1 MSGGFSLSNMFRP
14 TQQVTVVPTQG
25 QPQQQGVQGQP
36 AQPQPTPGSTMQPN
50 NSAAGNPNPAATNTG
65 GDNSPLDAWKDVWHT
80 DPKAIPPSD
89 PWSQPILPSDPNK
102 IREAA
107 GKMDMMSGVP
117 QDLLAKVTAGNDSQA
132 LIQLMN
138 VVAQNTLAMSAQLSS
153 ASVERA
159 GTVIRDRT
167 NGSMKDQFRDF
178 QLQSLPVENPVLNHP
193 GAQGLL
199 QMTRQQLK
207 MKNPNWSAQQIQDE
221 AVKYL
226 TQFGSALTDSNAP
239 KQSQLQPDGS
249 PQQDWDNFLN

>member
-1 MSGGFSLSNMFRP
+1 MANGFSIANMFRP
-14 TQQVTVVPTQG
+14 TQQVSVTPQQQGQQG
-25 QPQQQGVQGQP
+25 QPQ
-36 AQPQPTPGSTMQPN
+36 QPQPTPGSTMQPN
-50 NSAAGNPNPAATNTG
+50 NPSAGNPNPAPTNGTA
-65 GDNSPLDAWKDVWHT
+65 DNSPLDAWKDVWHT
-80 DPKAIPPSD
+80 DPKATPPSD

-107 GKMDMMSGVP
+107 AKMDMMSGVSP
-117 QDLLAKVTAGNDSQA
+117 ELMAKVTAGNDPQS

-167 NGSMKDQFRDF
+167 NGTLKDQFRDF

-207 MKNPNWSAQQIQDE
+207 MKNPQWSAQQIQDE

-226 TQFGSALTDSNAP
+226 TQFGSALTSSNAP
-239 KQSQLQPDGS
+239 QTPQLDAAGNAP
-249 PQQDWDNFLN
+249 QDWDSFLN